1 MGGKWDESNSLE
13 AQGWGESWGGCLGF
27 PGPPGLAE
35 VFSPSIV
42 ITLLLPRGAHWC
54 PSAAVPQFSQHR
66 RALCSLFP
74 EIAPEIS
81 PASSALRGPGGTA
94 MLALSP
100 AATGVLS
107 PLWRWGQWLWPR
119 RAPPCRMEQAVGKAF
134 VLSCPYCCIKWLK
147 TKYIYII

>member
-54 PSAAVPQFSQHR
+54 PSAAVPQFPSTAEPCAPFSLKSPQKSLLHPPLCAARGDSNAGAVPSCHR
-66 RALCSLFP
+66 GLVP
-74 EIAPEIS
+74 I
-81 PASSALRGPGGTA
+81 
-94 MLALSP
+94 
-100 AATGVLS
+100 V
-107 PLWRWGQWLWPR
+107 
-119 RAPPCRMEQAVGKAF
+119 AVGTVA
-134 VLSCPYCCIKWLK
+134 LASESTSLPHGAGGW
-147 TKYIYII
+147 